1 MKPSTDDAVT
11 LSTNASASPIPALVP
26 EQENLG
32 FLLADS
38 LRLTRRIAARYF
50 EQYQLTLAQVRALL
64 GVCRWQGI
72 RQVDLADFMEI
83 QPISLARLLDQLAA
97 SDLIERRPDPKDRR
111 AFQLYLTPS
120 AAPVIELI
128 NKATQAFQQQA
139 LAGLSPEQVSSLF
152 LGMNQLRENLT
163 TLSRSSHKS
172 PDNSSNN
179 SPNQSPDDGSGVSSN
194 GDES

>member
-1 MKPSTDDAVT
+1 MKPCADHAVT

-26 EQENLG
+26 GQENLS

-50 EQYQLTLAQVRALL
+50 EKHQLTLAQVRALL

-97 SDLIERRPDPKDRR
+97 SNLIERRPDPKDRR

-120 AAPVIELI
+120 AAPVIKLI
-128 NKATQAFQQQA
+128 NQATQEFQQQA
-139 LAGLSPEQVSSLF
+139 LAGLSPEQVNSLF

-163 TLSRSSHKS
+163 ALSRSVYSS
-172 PDNSSNN
+172 PVKNADE
-179 SPNQSPDDGSGVSSN
+179 GVEASSN
-194 GDES
+194 GGVES

>member
-1 MKPSTDDAVT
+1 MNPSTDASVT
-11 LSTNASASPIPALVP
+11 VSTNSSVSPIPALVS

-50 EQYQLTLAQVRALL
+50 EQHQLTLAQVRALL

-139 LAGLSPEQVSSLF
+139 LAGLSPEQANSLF
-152 LGMNQLRENLT
+152 LGLNQLRENLT
-163 TLSRSSHKS
+163 TLSRSTY
-172 PDNSSNN
+172 N
-179 SPNQSPDDGSGVSSN
+179 SPVKNPDDGVDASSN
-194 GDES
+194 GGVES